1 MKQIRSIIVVLC
13 MGLLAACQQAQVPTN
28 YTQLNVQPTIYP
40 DYLDVTVPVNI
51 APLHFQLAAQCDE
64 VVTRLKTADEEVVL
78 GGSAVCPDFDDWSA
92 LVQKAKDK
100 SISVEMFARSGE
112 QWHRYQP
119 FKIYV
124 SPDSIDPW
132 LTFRLISP
140 SYVTYEELT
149 INQRCLENYDE
160 RVIYDNM
167 LCSTETNGQC
177 INCHYSQQGNP
188 RRTMFHA
195 RQNFGGTMLNIDGK
209 LTKVNLKTDSTLSAG
224 VYPAWHP
231 KQNVLVY
238 STNNTM
244 QSFHT
249 RDIDKIEVLD
259 AQSDLIFYDPEKNEV
274 SSIENDSQ
282 EFETFPCWTPD
293 GRWLYYGSAHFVYSA
308 DTVNSAE
315 AIGRGMEIKYSIYR
329 KTFNPETRE
338 FGPRQMVFDAAG
350 IDKSATLPRISPDG
364 RWLMVALGNWGCFHI
379 WHRDADLW
387 MLDLQAFDQ
396 LVGVNAENTTQT
408 INPTPAQLQEAGI
421 LRPADELNSDNVE
434 SYHTWSSSGKWVIF
448 SSRRTD
454 GVYTRPFIAHMD
466 KDGHGTKPFELPCAD
481 PDFHRQF
488 MKSYNI
494 PEFMRGPVTLRPQQI
509 ADVLKGDVPP
519 VKYVQHLNK

>member
-92 LVQKAKDK
+92 LIQKAKDK

-249 RDIDKIEVLD
+249 RDINKIEVLD

-282 EFETFPCWTPD
+282 ELETFPCWTPD
-293 GRWLYYGSAHFVYSA
+293 GRWLYYSSAHFEWR
-308 DTVNSAE
+308 DTIEKSSECILRYKDIRYN
-315 AIGRGMEIKYSIYR
+315 IYR
-329 KTFNPETRE
+329 KSFDPERHT
-338 FGPRQMVFDAAG
+338 FGPRELVFAADSLG
-350 IDKSATLPRISPDG
+350 LSATLPRISPDG
-364 RWLMVALGNWGCFHI
+364 RFLLVAVGEWGTFHI

-387 MLDLQAFDQ
+387 LMDLQTGQIGPFTE
-396 LVGVNAENTTQT
+396 VNS
-408 INPTPAQLQEAGI
+408 PT
-421 LRPADELNSDNVE
+421 VE
-434 SYHTWSSSGKWVIF
+434 SFHNWSSNGRWIVI
-448 SSRRTD
+448 SSRRDD
-454 GVYTRPFIAHMD
+454 GNFTRPFFAHVD
-466 KDGHGTKPFELPCAD
+466 KDGHATKPFELPTDD
-481 PDFHRQF
+481 PNYHREF
-488 MKSYNI
+488 MKSYNV
-494 PEFMRGPVTLRPQQI
+494 PEFMRGPVTIKPQDYADALKRP
-509 ADVLKGDVPP
+509 ALDAKFVGHK
-519 VKYVQHLNK
+519 